1 MPHQLKLAASQR
13 HGWPAQR
20 PTMPHPS
27 KRAQL
32 TRSASLLGLAGVLD
46 GLKGC
51 ELDIVELAVDL
62 LDPADIDILNDVA
75 RRRVDRDRAA
85 RALPFHCLHGVDQ
98 LVAIRAAAGV
108 FQRLIN

>member
-20 PTMPHPS
+20 PTMPPPS

-32 TRSASLLGLAGVLD
+32 RRSASLLGLAGVLD

-51 ELDIVELAVDL
+51 ELDIVELAVDF
-62 LDPADIDILNDVA
+62 LDPADMDMLNDAA
-75 RRRVDRDRAA
+75 RRRVDRYRAA
-85 RALPFHCLHGVDQ
+85 RALPSPCLHCSDQ
-98 LVAIRAAAGV
+98 LVATPATAG
-108 FQRLIN
+108 